1 MKNKRGEIGW
11 EVLHFGICGLKVP
24 GGHPGGSAL
33 LAVGPGD
40 PAMDSTRA
48 PASGHAMAVS
58 ELSQAEGRA

>member
-48 PASGHAMAVS
+48 PVSGVMP
-58 ELSQAEGRA
+58 GW